1 MKKKH
6 VKQLRAIAETMPPMF
21 DTSNGR
27 NVPVNHTRR
36 LKEMYGSFGVN
47 GIKAYCTGVKKIA
60 DQKQNNENKSNKR

>member
-21 DTSNGR
+21 DTSSGWP
-27 NVPVNHTRR
+27 VEVNHTRR

-60 DQKQNNENKSNKR
+60 DQKQEDGTKGN